1 LYSLGIYHGDL
12 SRGNM
17 LILPTGEVNLIDF
30 DTTIIT
36 DYNVYEGNAADRD
49 VLQSKMEEELAGFF
63 EKFFQH

>member
-1 LYSLGIYHGDL
+1 
-12 SRGNM
+12 M